1 MDEGERKTWEERS
14 KVLRADLKVWEKEFQ
29 SQNEGRKASRQDI
42 KKNPEIASKYKE
54 YDKVRNILSG
64 NIAPTQPT
72 APKSTPQKRKHDDV
86 NKTTPHKRLQ
96 VDKTPSRGSM
106 LPWDVDPYFSPSI
119 MRNLFATPQK
129 KTAIGPTPQ
138 KDGQVLGL
146 FDLEEDS
153 PADSPSMAAETGKAV
168 LTQATPRKQ
177 KSPEDPRALHSRTP
191 SSRKQSAL
199 NPFTTPSKN
208 RTLDT
213 TQETKTPSSVSKFH
227 FSTPSFLRRD
237 SQRIQMPSIDENEG
251 EPQSPEMIR
260 VPRKPIIRGLSSM
273 LAGLRKME
281 DDVADEDLEALR
293 EMEMEM
299 ENGPKSKPKPTSNP
313 SETAPPPPP
322 IPEILVKDSQPNFPL
337 SAFDDEAQ
345 YDTDPED
352 PTTNPS
358 NPAQPLR
365 KPYKKKGQKRTTRR
379 VNLRPTRSKP
389 ITAPSSA
396 PLHEESSSEDELSQ
410 PQHTSS
416 ELVPETQLLPEEEEE
431 EEGRNYASD
440 SASSYTASEGGTR
453 YRRPDQER
461 HRTVNR
467 EANKEGRVKSAAR
480 KVKASAH
487 QNFKRLKLRNTGMK
501 GGPGV
506 GSRFRRRK

>member
-1 MDEGERKTWEERS
+1 MDEEEKKIWIERS
-14 KVLRADLKVWEKEFQ
+14 KVLRAELKVWEKEFQ
-29 SQNEGRKASRQDI
+29 SQNEGRKASREDI

-64 NIAPTQPT
+64 KVAPAQPT
-72 APKSTPQKRKHDDV
+72 APKSTPRKRKHDELH
-86 NKTTPHKRLQ
+86 KATPQKRLQ
-96 VDKTPSRGSM
+96 VDKTPSKGSM
-106 LPWDVDPYFSPSI
+106 QPWDVDPYYSPSI

-153 PADSPSMAAETGKAV
+153 PADTPSMAAGTGKAAP
-168 LTQATPRKQ
+168 TQATPRKQ
-177 KSPEDPRALHSRTP
+177 KSPDESRALHSRTP
-191 SSRKQSAL
+191 SSRKQSTL

-208 RTLDT
+208 RILDT
-213 TQETKTPSSVSKFH
+213 TQGTQTPSSISKLH

-237 SQRIQMPSIDENEG
+237 SQRIQMPSIDETSEG
-251 EPQSPEMIR
+251 GPPSPEMIR

-281 DDVADEDLEALR
+281 DDAADEDLEALR

-299 ENGPKSKPKPTSNP
+299 ENGPKPKPKPPSKPSDTSPP
-313 SETAPPPPP
+313 SPPPPS
-322 IPEILVKDSQPNFPL
+322 EILVKDSQPNFPL
-337 SAFDDEAQ
+337 GAFDDEAQ
-345 YDTDPED
+345 YDTEPEEQQN
-352 PTTNPS
+352 PT
-358 NPAQPLR
+358 QPIR

-389 ITAPSSA
+389 VPAPTTT
-396 PLHEESSSEDELSQ
+396 PLHEASSSEDELSHSVPDLIPEIQ
-410 PQHTSS
+410 
-416 ELVPETQLLPEEEEE
+416 LIPETQLPEEE

-453 YRRPDQER
+453 YRRPDQEK
-461 HRTVNR
+461 NR
-467 EANKEGRVKSAAR
+467 SLNKEGKVKSAAR

-487 QNFKRLKLRNTGMK
+487 QNFKRLKLRNSGMK